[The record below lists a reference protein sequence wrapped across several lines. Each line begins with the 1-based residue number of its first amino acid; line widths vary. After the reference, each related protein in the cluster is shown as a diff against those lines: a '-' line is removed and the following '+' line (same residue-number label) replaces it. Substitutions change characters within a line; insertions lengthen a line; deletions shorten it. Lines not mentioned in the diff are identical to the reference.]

1 MMVRIRIEKNFKG
14 KQMKRYFLLTIGM
27 LLCVSQS
34 ATAYI
39 YDTQVVRKWNPQLKD
54 YQYIVG
60 LCDYHDRMLPENKIL
75 RAQLESMLSKSDK
88 DDMRVVVED
97 LSCRGEG
104 CSQAYCSNFVVNTRG
119 GILGGLAEFC
129 TQKGIPVSNMEYR
142 YCRVAA
148 IGPMLRHAHAPLDE
162 FKAIH
167 EVSVN
172 TLVDEIQGQ
181 VKTVESFAS
190 QDGKLRNWYNTSI
203 QTIEDGLKR
212 LHLQSH
218 KDLSLAQY
226 LDIHSK
232 PDKRFLLL
240 NELLTFDSILLDLK
254 LVHAI
259 ANMHDKRIV
268 VVVAGGT
275 HINRMNEALKHLGFK
290 QDKSTSVSYKKE
302 HDLEK
307 CLGANVVDGSFCLK
321 PQPVEILSTMQ
332 KYVVK
337 SGGKGL

>member
-1 MMVRIRIEKNFKG
+1 
-14 KQMKRYFLLTIGM
+14 MKRFILFILAQVI
-27 LLCVSQS
+27 LVPHV

-39 YDTQVVRKWNPQLKD
+39 YDTQVVRKWSPQLND
-54 YQYIVG
+54 YQYIIG
-60 LCDYHDRMLPENKIL
+60 LCDYHDRMHPENKIQ

-88 DDMRVVVED
+88 ENMRVVVED
-97 LSCRGEG
+97 LSCRGDG
-104 CSQAYCSNFVVNTRG
+104 CNQAFCSNFVVNTRG

-129 TQKGIPVSNMEYR
+129 TQQGIPVANMEYR

-172 TLVDEIQGQ
+172 TLVDEIQNE
-181 VKTVESFAS
+181 VTDVATFAATDKRL
-190 QDGKLRNWYNTSI
+190 QTWYAQSI
-203 QTIEDGLKR
+203 QAIEDGLKR

-218 KDLSLAQY
+218 KDMTLAQY
-226 LDIHSK
+226 LDMHSR
-232 PDKRFLLL
+232 PEKRFLLL

-259 ANMHDKRIV
+259 ANMHDKRII

-275 HINRMNEALKHLGFK
+275 HINRMNDALKTLGFK
-290 QDKSTSVSYKKE
+290 QDKGTSVSYKRE
-302 HDLEK
+302 HDLQK

-321 PQPVEILSTMQ
+321 PQPVEILPTMH
-332 KYVVK
+332 KYL
-337 SGGKGL
+337 GARG